1 VPPVR
6 VFKTLSGRPR
16 SHVLH
21 LRRKELVLLDWPD
34 LPRSEHSQ
42 QINLPT
48 TPTQMF
54 FKGERY

>member
-1 VPPVR
+1 MLAVQ
-6 VFKTLSGRPR
+6 K
-16 SHVLH
+16 
-21 LRRKELVLLDWPD
+21 KELVLLDWPD

-48 TPTQMF
+48 TPTQRF